1 MCMKKILFLALFVQ
15 IAFGQSQLER
25 QKIVTT
31 YNRSSVEKLKR
42 SSELA
47 HAKQLKFIADFKRS
61 NRFSSIIKGSL
72 ERIDNGFPIFFTEDN
87 AESAITLDATSL
99 YDGGSLGLNLTG
111 SGVVAGVWD
120 GGKVRNTHREFT
132 LGRVVVGDDAS
143 SPSEHGTHVTGT
155 ILSAGIDSRSRGI
168 AHGASAKTYFWD
180 NDLGEMIQFAGEG
193 YLVSNH
199 SYGYSITNLQNWRFG
214 AYDQTSVDYDKIAEV
229 MPYYQ
234 IVKAAGNDR
243 NLIHPQIIAK
253 GGYDMLTGAALSKNV
268 LVVAAVNH
276 VPSYSGPGSVVISSF
291 SNWGPT
297 DDGRIKPDISAKGL
311 SVYSTTVA
319 SDSSYGLL
327 SGTSMAAPSIA
338 GLICLLQQHYN
349 NINKSFMKSAT
360 VRGLICHTALET
372 GASIGPD
379 YEFGWG
385 LANAKAAAK
394 LISNNG
400 TNALITEQTLNNN
413 TIFSRNISISTSQP
427 LSVSVAWTDPAST
440 ITSVSAAD
448 ADNRVSKLVNN
459 LDLEITKDGVVYYPW
474 KLNPDVISQPA
485 TNSGPNDVDNLEKVF
500 IENAAP
506 GTYTITVKHRGVLTG
521 GSQEFSLIA
530 DAANG
535 LTLSNKDFAI
545 EKSILLYPN
554 PAQDFVSYSVPLGF
568 NLKAIKLYDIL
579 GKEVLFIKEFNN
591 NQFKVS
597 GLNNGLYF
605 VNFESD
611 SSTFTAKFLKE

>member
-1 MCMKKILFLALFVQ
+1 ML
-15 IAFGQSQLER
+15 S
-25 QKIVTT
+25 
-31 YNRSSVEKLKR
+31 
-42 SSELA
+42 
-47 HAKQLKFIADFKRS
+47 
-61 NRFSSIIKGSL
+61 KGTL
-72 ERIDNGFPIFFTEDN
+72 ERIDNGFPIYFAVDN
-87 AESAITLDATSL
+87 VDSGITLDATSV
-99 YDGGSLGLNLTG
+99 YSGGSLGLNLTG
-111 SGVVAGVWD
+111 AGIVAGVWD
-120 GGKVRNTHREFT
+120 GGKVRNTHREFAS
-132 LGRVVVGDDAS
+132 GRVVVGDDAS
-143 SPSEHGTHVTGT
+143 SASEHGTHVTGT
-155 ILSAGIDSRSRGI
+155 ILSAGVDARSKGV
-168 AHGASAKTYFWD
+168 AFGANARTYFWD

-199 SYGYSITNLQNWRFG
+199 SYGYAITNLPNWRFG

-276 VPSYSGPGSVVISSF
+276 VPTYSGPASVVISSF

-311 SVYSTTVA
+311 SVYSTTSA

-338 GLICLLQQHYN
+338 GLVCLLQEHYN
-349 NINKSFMKSAT
+349 NVKKSFMKAAT

-372 GASIGPD
+372 GGSLGPD

-385 LANAKAAAK
+385 LANAKGAAK
-394 LISNNG
+394 LISDNG
-400 TNALITEQTLNNN
+400 TSALITERILSSNELYTTSV
-413 TIFSRNISISTSQP
+413 TISVMQP
-427 LSVSVAWTDPAST
+427 LSVSVTWTDPAATVTST
-440 ITSVSAAD
+440 SATD
-448 ADNRVSKLVNN
+448 VDSRLSKLVNN
-459 LDLEITKDGVVYYPW
+459 LDLEVSKDGVIYFPW
-474 KLNPDVISQPA
+474 KLNPDNISQPA
-485 TNSGPNDVDNLEKVF
+485 TNSGPNDVDNIEKVF

-535 LTLSNKDFAI
+535 LTLSNSDFSIEEAI
-545 EKSILLYPN
+545 QIYPN
-554 PAQDFVSYSVPLGF
+554 PAKDFVAYSLPSGF
-568 NLKAIKLYDIL
+568 NLKAIKVYDVL
-579 GKEVLFIKEFNN
+579 GKEVLSTDEFDN
-591 NQFKVS
+591 NQFKIGS
-597 GLNNGLYF
+597 LNKGLYF
-605 VNFESD
+605 ISFVGDNTSVT
-611 SSTFTAKFLKE
+611 SKFIKE

>member
-1 MCMKKILFLALFVQ
+1 MKKILFLALFVQ
-15 IAFGQSQLER
+15 IAYGQSQLER
-25 QKIVTT
+25 QKIVAT
-31 YNRSSVEKLKR
+31 YNKKKIENLKSSYEFT
-42 SSELA
+42 
-47 HAKQLKFIADFKRS
+47 HAKQQKLITDFKRS
-61 NRFSSIIKGSL
+61 NRFSRMFKGSL

-111 SGVVAGVWD
+111 NGVVAGVWD

-132 LGRVVVGDDAS
+132 SGRVVVGDDAS

-155 ILSAGIDSRSRGI
+155 ILSAGIDSRSKGI
-168 AHGASAKTYFWD
+168 AYGASAKTYFWD

-214 AYDQTSVDYDKIAEV
+214 TYDQTSVDYDKIAEV

-276 VPSYSGPGSVVISSF
+276 VPLYSGPGSVVISSF

-297 DDGRIKPDISAKGL
+297 DDGRIKPDISSKGL

-327 SGTSMAAPSIA
+327 SGTSMAAPSIV
-338 GLICLLQQHYN
+338 GLICLLQQHFN

-400 TNALITEQTLNNN
+400 SSTLITEQTLNNN
-413 TIFSRNISISTSQP
+413 TIFTRNISISTSQP

-440 ITSVSAAD
+440 VTSVSAAD

-485 TNSGPNDVDNLEKVF
+485 TNSGPNDVDNIEKVF

-506 GTYTITVKHRGVLTG
+506 GTYTITVKHRGTLIG

-530 DAANG
+530 DAASG
-535 LTLSNKDFAI
+535 LTLSNEEFAI
-545 EKSILLYPN
+545 EKSIQIYPN
-554 PAQDFVSYSVPLGF
+554 PAQDFVSFSLPSEF
-568 NLKAIKLYDIL
+568 NLKTIKVYDVL
-579 GKEVLFIKEFNN
+579 GKEVLSTNEFSNNQLRISSLNKGIYLITFVSDAATVTSKFIKE
-591 NQFKVS
+591 
-597 GLNNGLYF
+597 
-605 VNFESD
+605 
-611 SSTFTAKFLKE
+611 